1 MAQQQAF
8 AGAQQPPGGVATAKG
23 ETTEIELSR
32 AQQSIAR
39 RASESKAT
47 IPHLVLETEIDMHEC
62 AALRERLAPGS
73 PARREDPPTSA
84 APARREDPPTSAAP
98 ARREDPPTSAAPA
111 GSEPTP
117 ATPGPEPTPT
127 YEDMIVKACALALR
141 EHPRANSSY
150 RDGRLQVHARVNV
163 GLALWPEPDSPDG
176 AAGVAPPVTP
186 TLFDADLK
194 SVAEIARETRVLAER
209 ARVDAIAPPEL
220 SGATFT
226 IASLGAFP
234 VKGYTAII
242 NPPQVAILAVGTV
255 ELRPVAHAGAIVARH
270 TITATLACDGR
281 ALNGAD
287 AAGLLARIRALLEQ
301 PQTLRA

>member
-8 AGAQQPPGGVATAKG
+8 AGAQQPTGGVTTAKG

-39 RASESKAT
+39 RAAESKAT
-47 IPHLVLETEIDMHEC
+47 IPHLVLETEIDMQQC

-73 PARREDPPTSA
+73 PARGEDPPS
-84 APARREDPPTSAAP
+84 
-98 ARREDPPTSAAPA
+98 SAAPA
-111 GSEPTP
+111 GGEPTP
-117 ATPGPEPTPT
+117 ATTGPEATPT
-127 YEDMIVKACALALR
+127 YEDMIVKACAVALR
-141 EHPRANSSY
+141 EHPGANSSY

-163 GLALWPEPDSPDG
+163 GLALWAEPESPNG
-176 AAGVAPPVTP
+176 AAGGGTPVTP

-194 SVAEIARETRVLAER
+194 SVEEIARETRLLAER

-234 VKGYTAII
+234 VKGFTAII
-242 NPPQVAILAVGTV
+242 NPPQVAILAVGAV
-255 ELRPVAHAGAIVARH
+255 ELRPVAHGGAIVARH

-281 ALNGAD
+281 ALTGAD

-301 PQTLRA
+301 PQTLTA